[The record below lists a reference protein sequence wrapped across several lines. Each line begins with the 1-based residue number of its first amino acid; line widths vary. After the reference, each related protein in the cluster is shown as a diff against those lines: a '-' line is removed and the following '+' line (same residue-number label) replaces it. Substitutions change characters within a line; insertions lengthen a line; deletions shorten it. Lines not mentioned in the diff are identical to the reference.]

1 MILNSAEDC
10 VVLGATGPEDVSQML
25 LRQLL
30 QLLFC
35 SSDYR
40 WQCSLASAAA
50 DSSLLDPW
58 DISRLTLTEEKQ
70 LY

>member
-1 MILNSAEDC
+1 MTLNSAEDC
-10 VVLGATGPEDVSQML
+10 IVMGATGPEEVSQML
-25 LRQLL
+25 LL
-30 QLLFC
+30 QLLLC

-40 WQCSLASAAA
+40 WLCSLASAAA